1 MPLLNLFQAWSC
13 PGQKYPDGCW
23 VRAFPCWAV
32 VCPEPLQSLIKPLV
46 RKWDVQYQ
54 LWKESIVKEK
64 LAALLY
70 YDNHFG
76 GVVTRQCNVQ
86 HAKHV
91 KKWKA
96 LGQLSSNGVF
106 SRMENRLPYK
116 GIGIFNWHG
125 QIGHF
130 YLCNPKPS
138 CSSSLWSSYS
148 RSSSPWK
155 SWLSSTISSSW
166 YMIQQ
171 NLMTN
176 HHHDE
181 IIWQLWGNRKPNPS
195 DILEKTPRRPGLF
208 YIDHYYRCDYIE

>member
-1 MPLLNLFQAWSC
+1 MPLLNLFQAWSS

-64 LAALLY
+64 LAALLF

-96 LGQLSSNGVF
+96 LGQLSWNGVF

-116 GIGIFNWHG
+116 GIGIFKTLAWPNW
-125 QIGHF
+125 
-130 YLCNPKPS
+130 
-138 CSSSLWSSYS
+138 SL
-148 RSSSPWK
+148 
-155 SWLSSTISSSW
+155 LSLQPQTV
-166 YMIQQ
+166 M
-171 NLMTN
+171 L
-176 HHHDE
+176 
-181 IIWQLWGNRKPNPS
+181 IIIVIIIIIVQ
-195 DILEKTPRRPGLF
+195 
-208 YIDHYYRCDYIE
+208 